1 MWEGGMRVHTMR
13 KWQSAGAMLATAAAL
28 LITSPAMALEKLVG
42 GIAGQNSPTTWPY
55 SIAMAKGMLAKRG
68 MEFDIVYGQSAS
80 SILQQ
85 LVGGSVD
92 LVVSTGIN
100 EPMHAAAKGAPVGIL
115 RIVGKVPPYAIEA
128 QKDIHSLKELKGK
141 IIAIGGRTD
150 ITRLYYDRMLDP
162 NGIHWGDYDAIVIG
176 STTGRLAALKSGAVA
191 ATMLLPPYSFRAE
204 AEGYNNIGLA
214 VDYAADLPFTASVLS
229 VPWAQKHLDLA
240 RGINDAFDE
249 GLTWLDDPA
258 NKEAAIAILVKS
270 GLPEGEVRQ
279 SYDFLRKID
288 FWAHDAKV
296 SRGMLQK
303 IIDSMRKIGDYDETV
318 DVSKLVIPNVTQV
331 TD

>member
-1 MWEGGMRVHTMR
+1 MT
-13 KWQSAGAMLATAAAL
+13 KWHSAGAMLLAAVL
-28 LITSPAMALEKLVG
+28 LLASPAHALEKLVG

-55 SIAMAKGMLAKRG
+55 AVAMAKGMLARHG

-85 LVGGSVD
+85 LVAGSVD

-115 RIVGKVPPYAIEA
+115 RIVGKVPPYAIDA

-141 IIAIGGRTD
+141 TIAIGGRTD
-150 ITRLYYDRMLDP
+150 ITRLYFDRMLEP
-162 NGIHWGDYDAIVIG
+162 NGVKWGDYDAIVIG
-176 STTGRLAALKSGAVA
+176 STTGRLAALKSGAIA
-191 ATMLLPPYSFRAE
+191 ATMLLPPFSFRAE
-204 AEGYNNIGLA
+204 AEGYNNVGLA

-229 VPWAQKHLDLA
+229 VPWAQKHPDLA

-249 GLTWLDDPA
+249 GLKWLDDPTD
-258 NKEAAIAILVKS
+258 KDEAIAILVKS
-270 GLPEGEVRQ
+270 GIPEAEVRQ

-303 IIDSMRKIGDYDETV
+303 IVDSMRKIGDYDEAV
-318 DVSKLVIPNVTQV
+318 DVAKLVIPNVTQV
-331 TD
+331 SD

>member
-1 MWEGGMRVHTMR
+1 MT
-13 KWQSAGAMLATAAAL
+13 KWHSAGAMLLAAVL
-28 LITSPAMALEKLVG
+28 LLASPAHALEKLVG

-55 SIAMAKGMLAKRG
+55 AVAMAKGMLARHG

-85 LVGGSVD
+85 LVAGSVD

-115 RIVGKVPPYAIEA
+115 RIVGKVPPYAIDA

-162 NGIHWGDYDAIVIG
+162 NGVHWGDYDAIVIG

-204 AEGYNNIGLA
+204 AEGYNNVGLA

-229 VPWAQKHLDLA
+229 VPWAQKHPDLA

-249 GLTWLDDPA
+249 GLKWLDDPTD
-258 NKEAAIAILVKS
+258 KDEAIAILVKS
-270 GLPEGEVRQ
+270 GLPEDEVRQ
-279 SYDFLRKID
+279 SYDFMRKID

-303 IIDSMRKIGDYDETV
+303 IVDSMRKIGDYDEAV
-318 DVSKLVIPNVTQV
+318 DVGKLVIPNVTQV